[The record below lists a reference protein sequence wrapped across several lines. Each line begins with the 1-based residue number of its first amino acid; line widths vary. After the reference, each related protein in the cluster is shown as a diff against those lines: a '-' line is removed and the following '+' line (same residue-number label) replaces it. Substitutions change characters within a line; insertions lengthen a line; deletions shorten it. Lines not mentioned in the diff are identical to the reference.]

1 MKYKISDLKVG
12 DKITVDVG
20 YAGEPFCEEEAEI
33 TSFVKSLDL
42 WTGEPK
48 IGVTVRLNDG
58 QLMDL
63 NDDLFEQ

>member
-20 YAGEPFCEEEAEI
+20 YPCSPFSEEAEI

-48 IGVTVRLNDG
+48 IGVTVRLNNG
-58 QLMDL
+58 ELMRL
-63 NDDLFEQ
+63 NDDLFDQ